1 MNHCSFPNDRPRT
14 WRSVAILLLLVGWLP
29 CCPAADGKPE
39 KTAKKQPTFQELL
52 KAPDPADEKKSD
64 AALQGLLKIVQPSH
78 LFDLLEA
85 GKSKNP
91 RVRAGVVQC
100 LCWEPFHKVP
110 DTDPPF
116 SAIHDFLVLAMKDKD
131 PHVRRMAAGC
141 SWGHARESRKIRD
154 ALVEAIKDPDK
165 TGPPR
170 FLPVSA
176 NAVGTL
182 GGIGRMAR
190 PAHRTI
196 MDLAEKNG
204 DEAMR
209 LTAFRA
215 VGQLAAND
223 KEKRP
228 MLLGFLIRQMREA
241 KPKKYRTTAAWA
253 ISLCREDAKPA
264 LPALREALRPRYG
277 PNRCI
282 CPGVL
287 CALTAMG
294 PAAKAA
300 LPDLLPELAD
310 STKDST
316 QRYDIVR
323 YIAALKKEGKPALPT
338 LQRIV
343 NDEREDKHFRWFVG
357 TVIEKIKGAK

>member
-1 MNHCSFPNDRPRT
+1 MNHCSFPNGRPRT

-29 CCPAADGKPE
+29 CCTAADGKAE
-39 KTAKKQPTFQELL
+39 KTPKKQPTFQELL
-52 KAPDPADEKKSD
+52 KALDSADEKKSD
-64 AALQGLLKIVQPSH
+64 AALEGLLKIVHPSH

-91 RVRAGVVQC
+91 RVRVGIVQC

-116 SAIHDFLVLAMKDKD
+116 YEIHDFLVGALKDKD
-131 PHVRRMAAGC
+131 PQVRRMAAAC

-176 NAVGTL
+176 CAVSTL
-182 GGIGRMAR
+182 GGLGTMAR
-190 PAHRTI
+190 PAYRAI
-196 MDLAEKNG
+196 MHLAENG
-204 DEAMR
+204 EEEMR
-209 LTAFRA
+209 LPAFRA
-215 VGQLAAND
+215 VGQLAADD
-223 KEKRP
+223 KEKRS
-228 MLLGFLIRQMREA
+228 MLLGVLIRQMRQA
-241 KPKKYRTTAAWA
+241 KPEKYRTTAAWA
-253 ISLCREDAKPA
+253 ISLCREDAKLA

-277 PNRCI
+277 KNRRI

-310 STKDST
+310 SKKDSA

-357 TVIEKIKGAK
+357 TVIEKIKAK